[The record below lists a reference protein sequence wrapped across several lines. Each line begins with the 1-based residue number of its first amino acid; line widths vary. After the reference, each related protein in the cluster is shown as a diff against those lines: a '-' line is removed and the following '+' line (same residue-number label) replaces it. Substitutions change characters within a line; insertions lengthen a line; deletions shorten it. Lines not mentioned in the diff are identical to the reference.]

1 MNETVWACEG
11 FGKKVAVTDWAAF
24 IVTTQ
29 LPVPLHPAPLQLPN
43 TDPLAGTAVK
53 VTCVPLANA
62 ALHMAPQ
69 SIPAGLLATVPLPLP
84 AFVTVRVYNCV
95 KLAFTDCAALIVTTQ
110 IPVPLHPAPL
120 QPLNTDPLAGTAVN
134 VTCVPL
140 ANEALHAAPH
150 SMPAGLLV
158 TVPLPLPA
166 GVTLNVYICVKVALT
181 ACAPVIVTTQVPVP

>member
-62 ALHMAPQ
+62 ALHIAPQ
-69 SIPAGLLATVPLPLP
+69 
-84 AFVTVRVYNCV
+84 
-95 KLAFTDCAALIVTTQ
+95 LI
-110 IPVPLHPAPL
+110 
-120 QPLNTDPLAGTAVN
+120 
-134 VTCVPL
+134 
-140 ANEALHAAPH
+140 
-150 SMPAGLLV
+150 PAGLLV
-158 TVPLPLPA
+158 TVPLPLPVFVTVRMYNCVKLAFTDLAALMVTVQAAPETVSHPLQPVKMEPRA
-166 GVTLNVYICVKVALT
+166 GVAVRVT
-181 ACAPVIVTTQVPVP
+181 AVPLI

>member
-43 TDPLAGTAVK
+43 TDPLAGTAVN
-53 VTCVPLANA
+53 VTYVPLANA
-62 ALHMAPQ
+62 ALHAAPH
-69 SIPAGLLATVPLPLP
+69 SIPAGHRATVPLPLP
-84 AFVTVRVYNCV
+84 VFVTIRMYNCV
-95 KLAFTDCAALIVTTQ
+95 KPAFTDCAALIVTTQ

-120 QPLNTDPLAGTAVN
+120 QPLNTDPLAGMAVN
-134 VTCVPL
+134 VTDVPL

-150 SMPAGLLV
+150 SMPA
-158 TVPLPLPA
+158 
-166 GVTLNVYICVKVALT
+166 
-181 ACAPVIVTTQVPVP
+181 

>member
-11 FGKKVAVTDWAAF
+11 VGKKVAVTDWAAF

-95 KLAFTDCAALIVTTQ
+95 KLAFTTCAPRTR
-110 IPVPLHPAPL
+110 
-120 QPLNTDPLAGTAVN
+120 
-134 VTCVPL
+134 C
-140 ANEALHAAPH
+140 
-150 SMPAGLLV
+150 PAG
-158 TVPLPLPA
+158 PSRPSPPPHQ
-166 GVTLNVYICVKVALT
+166 
-181 ACAPVIVTTQVPVP
+181 APRCTSPRIHPPRPSWPPPPSPSPPSPRSGCTSA